1 MAACPCRVVVAINR
15 KRNLVV
21 SVEDGGT
28 FEVVLHRVWKG
39 SAIQQDFLGFYVLDS
54 HRMSARTHG
63 LLGTADQAGRAVG
76 WGTEASGLVSPAAG
90 HPDRPISN
98 IASKA

>member
-1 MAACPCRVVVAINR
+1 MVKWRGCSAAIPVLMATWPCRVVVTINR

-39 SAIQQDFLGFYVLDS
+39 SAIPQDFLGFYVLDS

-63 LLGTADQAGRAVG
+63 LLGMADAAGRAVG
-76 WGTEASGLVSPAAG
+76 CGG
-90 HPDRPISN
+90 
-98 IASKA
+98 